1 MSAIG
6 RISGP
11 LLKSNLTRNG
21 IDLAFET
28 DLLYLDVNNQRIG
41 IKNATP
47 QYELDITGTTRTIDI
62 RVTNRADIGD
72 INVLGNTIWSDN
84 QYLNLGTLDNVVYN
98 NKLRVDDIDVE
109 GNVISTN
116 TSNSNLEL
124 RPNGTGTVEVLADM
138 NVSGNIHATGNISAD
153 GSITLGDADT
163 DNVTFNA
170 EIASNLVPDQDR
182 TYALGSPGTQY
193 ASGTDYTLGDAT
205 IVITSGTGTLSV
217 PAAGVAWIDDVTV
230 ETTGYYYL
238 ITIESQIGVRYSAT
252 TTANWS
258 GTNPQTVTVN
268 IPDAPDGT
276 YNVIQINKDAKRWN
290 DIWVRTITTDGI
302 NAGSIVVDGIN
313 LTLRQGNIY
322 YVSEN
327 GDDANYGDHPQDPF
341 GSLSHALSV
350 AATDIGNG
358 ELAPTIKIT
367 PGVYTETFPLTV
379 PAGVT
384 VKGESLRSVKIIP
397 TTATRYNDAFLLN
410 GETTVEDIT
419 IADFYSGG
427 AFHATTA
434 SGVGT
439 ATLNVGTAPF
449 AHTYVSGGTITFGGN
464 DYAISNAVYTHG
476 TGQLVITHSGP
487 DAGVGTS
494 TFIKNI
500 VFSCN
505 GGNRTFPDNGYALR
519 FATDFEVTSRSP
531 YVKNI
536 TVITKGSTTT
546 AEDPRGFNA
555 GDAGKGAYVDGAYA
569 TANSKEAAMLFH
581 SVTFI
586 TPGVDGLTATNGARI
601 EWLNSFTYF
610 ANRGLHAFDSNDGL
624 KGDGKTR
631 IRLSGLTGTAPAAA
645 QTVTFTSTDNSTV
658 VGPLTIDSVEGTDI
672 LIVDGKNTDLIGFD
686 TTPATIAFSGGGS
699 ATTIE
704 NVDVRDF
711 GAEIRMIGSASVYG
725 NFGLVGDGP
734 GVLVYAIGHN
744 LAYVGN
750 GKEVTNE
757 TSTVIQANEVI
768 EINNAQ
774 IRYNSVDHKGDFRV
788 GDLFYVNQETGSAA
802 FSVSDFIINTTNGVS
817 FNTGSD
823 TTFVDGTKVET
834 GDWRF
839 SGNTVET
846 LTQDANFAAASGEI
860 NLLDNTNITGNL
872 DVTGNVT
879 IGGNITI
886 GDEASDTIQFV
897 AGIDSDII
905 PRLDS
910 TYSLGTAT
918 KTWSNLFANEVV
930 SDSIR
935 IRDNFIE
942 TTESNADLELRAN
955 GTGEVLVPSNNVQ
968 IDNNLTVDGTVTLA
982 NTAITGTLT
991 LVGDLNQTGN
1001 YTLTED
1007 LTVEQNLTVGA
1018 AAQFEEILIDD
1029 NFITTTTSNTDLEL
1043 RANGTGEIIVPNNNV
1058 NITNNLSVTGDID
1071 ANNLTVTATVTSTDA
1086 NIGDVQ
1092 ISGTTVEATASNAD
1106 LELRANGTG
1115 DVTVPTSDV
1124 VISQALQVSGTT
1136 DLQNVNLAGVLTH
1149 IGNTIQTGN
1158 FTLNNGEFT
1167 NGNISIDGNTIETT
1181 DTNSNL
1187 ELRANGSGIISIPT
1201 NNVTITNDLDVDG
1214 ITNLDDTNIDGTLT
1228 HVGDTAQTGNYTI
1241 TGQFSNGDIQIN
1253 ANTIETTDTNSD
1265 LELRASG
1272 TGTINVPNNNVTF
1285 SQDLTVSGTTD
1296 LQNTNITGTI
1306 THVGDTTQTG
1316 NLTIGGEIS
1325 NGNIL
1330 IEDNFIATTN
1340 SNSDLELRANGTG
1353 EVLIP
1358 SNDVRIT
1365 NNLFVNGDATLGDT
1379 TLTGNVNITG
1389 DITQTGDYSITSDL
1403 AVGGNLTVT
1412 RSAQFEEVL
1421 IDDNFVTT
1429 TTSNTDLELRANGTG
1444 EILIPNNDLH
1454 ITNDL
1459 AVDGTIT
1466 VGDINSAGTITANRF
1481 STGDIL
1487 IDDNFITTTQSN
1499 SDLELRANGTGD
1511 VVVPSNNVTLEQ
1523 NLTVNGDTDLEDTTV
1538 TGTITHVGNT
1548 TQTGDF
1554 GLTGN
1559 LTVSGDVTSSGIELE
1574 NIQLVGNVL
1583 TTTLSNSDLELR
1595 ANGTGSIV
1603 IPNNNVEIT
1612 GDLTVNGTLT
1622 VTDIDSI
1629 GTIAANTFHTGD
1641 ILVDD
1646 NFITTTNSNSDLELR
1661 AAGTGSIVIDTF
1673 GFNNSTISTTGDMTL
1688 TPSSEAVII
1697 DATGS
1702 LKLPAGDTSQRP
1714 TGVAGQ
1720 LRYNSQL
1727 ARFEGFNGTNWI
1739 NLKGVEDLDGDTKIT
1754 AELSEGANDNKIRFY
1769 NAGVL
1774 TVDIDANRL
1783 NALKVTVDDITV
1795 DGNLISTTTNNTDLE
1810 LTANGTGSV
1819 KFDNFAFKNNTITNT
1834 VANSVTTFEAT
1845 DNGYVKFDGTYG
1857 LVIPAGGDTQRPP
1870 LANTEL
1876 GQLRW
1881 NTDAAR
1887 TEIYDGANW
1896 VSVSGSNAG
1905 ISRAE
1910 AENIAFEIVLSLG

>member
-41 IKNATP
+41 IKNAAP
-47 QYELDITGTTRTIDI
+47 QYELDITGTTRTTNLIA
-62 RVTNRADIGD
+62 TNRADIGN
-72 INVLGNTIWSDN
+72 INVQGNTIWSDN

-98 NKLRVDDIDVE
+98 NKLRVDDIDIE

-138 NVSGNIHATGNISAD
+138 NVTGNIHATGNISAD

-170 EIASNLVPDQDR
+170 EIASNIIPDQDR
-182 TYALGSPGTQY
+182 TYVLGSAGTQY
-193 ASGTDYTLGDAT
+193 AAGTDYTVGDAT
-205 IVITSGTGTLSV
+205 IVISSGTGTLSV
-217 PAAGVAWIDDVTV
+217 PASGVAWIDAVTV

-238 ITIESQIGVRYSAT
+238 ITIESQIGTRYAAT
-252 TTANWS
+252 STANWTGS
-258 GTNPQTVTVN
+258 NPQTVTVN
-268 IPDAPDGT
+268 IPGAPDGT

-290 DIWVRTITTDGI
+290 DLWVRSITTDGI
-302 NAGSIVVDGIN
+302 NAGTIIADGIN

-327 GDDANYGDHPQDPF
+327 GDDTNYGDHPQDPF
-341 GSLSHALSV
+341 GSLSHALGV
-350 AATDIGNG
+350 AAVDIGNG

-384 VKGESLRSVKIIP
+384 VKGESIRSVKIVP

-419 IADFYSGG
+419 VADFYSGG
-427 AFHATTA
+427 AFQATTA
-434 SGVGT
+434 AGAGT

-449 AHTYVSGGTITFGGN
+449 AHAYVSGGTITFGGS
-464 DYAISNAVYTHG
+464 DYAITDAVYTHG
-476 TGQLVITHSGP
+476 TGQLVITHAGP

-505 GGNRTFPDNGYALR
+505 GGNRTFPDNGYAFR

-546 AEDPRGFNA
+546 VEDPRGFNA

-610 ANRGLHAFDSNDGL
+610 ANRGLYAFDSNDGL
-624 KGDGKTR
+624 KGSGKTR
-631 IRLSGLTGTAPAAA
+631 IRLSGLAGTAPAAA
-645 QTVTFTSTDNSTV
+645 QTVTFTSTDSSTV
-658 VGPLTIDSVEGTDI
+658 VGPLTIESVEGTDI
-672 LIVDGKNTDLIGFD
+672 LIVNGKNTDLIGFD
-686 TTPATIAFSGGGS
+686 TTPATIAFSGSGT

-788 GDLFYVNQETGSAA
+788 GDLFYVNQDTGSAA

-839 SGNTVET
+839 SGNTIET
-846 LTQDANFAAASGEI
+846 LSLDANFAAASGEI

-918 KTWSNLFANEVV
+918 KTWSNLYVNQVNVDDIE
-930 SDSIR
+930 
-935 IRDNFIE
+935 IRDNFIQ
-942 TTESNADLELRAN
+942 TTASNSNLELRAN
-955 GTGEVLVPSNNVQ
+955 GSGEVLVPSNNVQ
-968 IDNNLTVDGTVTLA
+968 IDNDLTVSGTTTLA
-982 NTAITGTLT
+982 NTSITGIIT
-991 LVGDLNQTGN
+991 LVGDFNQTGN

-1007 LTVEQNLTVGA
+1007 LTVGQNLTVGA

-1043 RANGTGEIIVPNNNV
+1043 RANGTGTIIIPNNNV
-1058 NITNNLSVTGDID
+1058 NITNDLAVTGDIN
-1071 ANNLTVTATVTSTDA
+1071 ANNLTVTANVSSTDA
-1086 NIGDVQ
+1086 NIGNIQ

-1115 DVTVPTSDV
+1115 IISVPTND
-1124 VISQALQVSGTT
+1124 
-1136 DLQNVNLAGVLTH
+1136 VNLAQVLTVQ
-1149 IGNTIQTGN
+1149 G
-1158 FTLNNGEFT
+1158 
-1167 NGNISIDGNTIETT
+1167 
-1181 DTNSNL
+1181 
-1187 ELRANGSGIISIPT
+1187 
-1201 NNVTITNDLDVDG
+1201 V
-1214 ITNLDDTNIDGTLT
+1214 TNLSNTNITGTIT
-1228 HVGDTAQTGNYTI
+1228 HVGNTTQTGNYTI

-1253 ANTIETTDTNSD
+1253 SNTIETTTTNSD
-1265 LELRASG
+1265 LELRANG
-1272 TGTINVPNNNVTF
+1272 TGTINVPNNDVTF
-1285 SQDLTVSGTTD
+1285 SQALTVSGATD
-1296 LQNTNITGTI
+1296 LQNTTVTGTI
-1306 THVGDTTQTG
+1306 THVGNTTQTG

-1379 TLTGNVNITG
+1379 NLTGNVNITG

-1403 AVGGNLTVT
+1403 AVGGDLTVT

-1421 IDDNFVTT
+1421 IDDNFITT
-1429 TTSNTDLELRANGTG
+1429 TTSNADLELRANGTG
-1444 EILIPNNDLH
+1444 EIRVPNNDVH
-1454 ITNDL
+1454 IVNDL

-1487 IDDNFITTTQSN
+1487 IDDNFITTTLSN
-1499 SDLELRANGTGD
+1499 SNLELRANGSGEVTI
-1511 VVVPSNNVTLEQ
+1511 PSNNVTLEQ
-1523 NLTVNGDTDLEDTTV
+1523 NLTVNGNTDLEDTTV

-1548 TQTGDF
+1548 AQTGDF

-1559 LTVSGDVTSSGIELE
+1559 LTVSAEVTANGVQLE

-1688 TPSSEAVII
+1688 TPSSESVII

-1702 LKLPAGDTSQRP
+1702 LKLPAGNTSQRP

-1720 LRYNSQL
+1720 IRYNSEL
-1727 ARFEGFNGTNWI
+1727 TRFEGFNGTNWI
-1739 NLKGVEDLDGDTKIT
+1739 NLKGVEDLDGNTKIT
-1754 AELSEGANDNKIRFY
+1754 AELTEGANDNKIRFY
-1769 NAGVL
+1769 NAGQL

-1783 NALKVTVDDITV
+1783 NAPKVTVDDITI
-1795 DGNLISTTTNNTDLE
+1795 DGNLISTTTADTDLE

-1819 KFDNFAFKNNTITNT
+1819 KFDNFAFKDNTITNT
-1834 VANSVTTFEAT
+1834 VADSVTTFEST
-1845 DNGYVKFDGTYG
+1845 NNGYVKFDGTYG

-1896 VSVSGSNAG
+1896 VSVAGSSAG
-1905 ISRAE
+1905 ISRAD